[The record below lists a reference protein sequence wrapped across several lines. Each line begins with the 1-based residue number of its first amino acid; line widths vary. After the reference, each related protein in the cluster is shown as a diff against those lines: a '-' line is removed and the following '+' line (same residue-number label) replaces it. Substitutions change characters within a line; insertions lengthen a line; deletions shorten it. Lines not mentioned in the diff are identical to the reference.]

1 VTVALH
7 HLLSDF
13 AAGDALG
20 TITLRF
26 RDISRELGF
35 RSEVFSNVIDPRIAA
50 DARHASELE
59 AALQP
64 GDAVV
69 YHLSIG
75 SPVARLFERLPAR
88 KLIYYQNITPAA
100 YYRGVNERVVARL
113 EQAREDT
120 RRLAPQAELVM
131 APTRFNL
138 AEVSAAGARRTALV
152 PSPLPVSRLRPRP
165 ARPRGDPVL
174 LFVGRIAPNK
184 GHADLLR
191 VLAAVRATSQP
202 RARLVVVGHSLDTEP
217 YLRGLWRLAADL
229 GVADAVDMPGGRL
242 GLGDAELGDRYAS
255 SSVFLCMSEHEGI
268 CVPVVEAMSFE
279 VPVVA
284 YAAGAV
290 PETVGDAGIMLDTRD
305 PLVWAGVVDRVLSDG
320 ELRRRLTAA
329 GRRRSEQIRSA
340 PIAGMLRDALDQ
352 LGLRPR

>member
-1 VTVALH
+1 MSVALH

-20 TITLRF
+20 TITLSF

-35 RSEVFSNVIDPRIAA
+35 RSEIFSNVIDPRVAVEARPA
-50 DARHASELE
+50 DELE
-59 AALQP
+59 TVLRP
-64 GDAVV
+64 GDAVM

-88 KLIYYQNITPAA
+88 KLLYYQNITPAA
-100 YYRGVNERVVARL
+100 YYRGVNERVVARI
-113 EQAREDT
+113 EQAHADA
-120 RRLAPQAELVM
+120 RRLMPVAELVM
-131 APTRFNL
+131 APTAFNL
-138 AEVSAAGARRTALV
+138 AEARAFGADRAMVV
-152 PSPLPVSRLRPRP
+152 PSPLPVSRLHPRP
-165 ARPRGDPVL
+165 ALAPPDPVL

-191 VLAAVRATSQP
+191 VLAALRGTVQP
-202 RARLVVVGHSLDTEP
+202 TARLVVVGHSLDTEP
-217 YLRGLWRLAADL
+217 YLRGLWRLAESL
-229 GVADAVDMPGGRL
+229 GVTDAVDMPGGRL
-242 GLGDAELGDRYAS
+242 GLSDAELGARYAS

-290 PETVGDAGIMLDTRD
+290 PETVGEGGILLETRD
-305 PLVWAGVVDRVLSDG
+305 PLVWAATVDRILRDGVL
-320 ELRRRLTAA
+320 RARLTAA
-329 GRRRSEQIRSA
+329 GRRRSERVRAA
-340 PIAGMLRDALDQ
+340 PIAELFQAALAEA
-352 LGLRPR
+352 GVRP